1 MDTDLIE
8 LASDGSRTLHS
19 RSTTPVDATAFVDGR
34 EGLEDLATF
43 ADLTAKIHDLEI
55 RIERLE
61 RVRSVNQR
69 DNNTTPGNDNEE
81 SSTDTV
87 RPEFVD
93 EAGVTS
99 LGTANTGGSLEA
111 VPLPFSWTESER
123 CAIPLAFLCLWLCIG
138 MRFIFEAY

>member
-8 LASDGSRTLHS
+8 LASDGSPTLHS
-19 RSTTPVDATAFVDGR
+19 RSTTPVDATTFVDGG

-43 ADLTAKIHDLEI
+43 ADLTAKVHDLET

-61 RVRSVNQR
+61 RIRSGNQWG
-69 DNNTTPGNDNEE
+69 DDTTPGNDNEGSPIEAVQFE
-81 SSTDTV
+81 S
-87 RPEFVD
+87 VD

-99 LGTANTGGSLEA
+99 LDTANNGGSLEA
-111 VPLPFSWTESER
+111 VPPPFLWTEYER
-123 CAIPLAFLCLWLCIG
+123 YAIPLAFLCLWLCIG